1 VENPVSGLSQPV
13 SDSAFMAQYGKPRNY
28 GFNTAVGEGVAE
40 NRNAIRAA
48 IDADQVITA
57 GGAGPPAAGPVAR
70 RRLLKPMQV
79 ARYVLPT
86 NTVVFGVAAIEGQR
100 LSITVKSIE
109 SGGSIIPVQLT
120 AHDTDGQPGLNIP
133 NSLEREAA
141 KEAVASVGSSGISSI
156 SVTHN
161 AGQQAA
167 MDLVRGAMSAG
178 SQYLN
183 AKMREVKINL
193 KAGYQLLL
201 ISKE

>member
-1 VENPVSGLSQPV
+1 MSAPHGGRNSFGAVAACKRFGVHSAIRQTPQLRIQHRRRGGCRREPQCDSRGYRRRSGHNGGGCCPAAAAGADAGCTLCPA
-13 SDSAFMAQYGKPRNY
+13 DQYGR
-28 GFNTAVGEGVAE
+28 V
-40 NRNAIRAA
+40 RR
-48 IDADQVITA
+48 
-57 GGAGPPAAGPVAR
+57 GGHRG
-70 RRLLKPMQV
+70 
-79 ARYVLPT
+79 
-86 NTVVFGVAAIEGQR
+86 
-100 LSITVKSIE
+100 IE
-109 SGGSIIPVQLT
+109 SGGNIIPVQLT
-120 AHDTDGQPGLNIP
+120 AHDTDGQAGLNIP

>member
-1 VENPVSGLSQPV
+1 
-13 SDSAFMAQYGKPRNY
+13 MAQYGKPRNY

-57 GGAGPPAAGPVAR
+57 GAVVR
-70 RRLLKPMQV
+70 LRLLEPMQV

-86 NTVVFGVAAIEGQR
+86 NTVVFGVAGIEGQR

-109 SGGSIIPVQLT
+109 SGGNIIPVQLT

-133 NSLEREAA
+133 TSLEHEAA
-141 KEAVASVGSSGISSI
+141 KEAVASVG
-156 SVTHN
+156 
-161 AGQQAA
+161 QQAA
-167 MDLVRGAMSAG
+167 MDLVGGAMSAG

>member
-1 VENPVSGLSQPV
+1 MSGLSQPV
-13 SDSAFMAQYGKPRNY
+13 SDSAFLAQYGKPRNY

-57 GGAGPPAAGPVAR
+57 GAVVR
-70 RRLLKPMQV
+70 LRLLEPMQV

-86 NTVVFGVAAIEGQR
+86 NTVVFGVAGIEGQR
-100 LSITVKSIE
+100 LSITVRSIE
-109 SGGSIIPVQLT
+109 SGGNIIPVQLT
-120 AHDTDGQPGLNIP
+120 AHDTDGQAGLNIP

-156 SVTHN
+156 SVTHD

>member
-1 VENPVSGLSQPV
+1 VVDHHP
-13 SDSAFMAQYGKPRNY
+13 SADLRLRQQRLRQFLRL
-28 GFNTAVGEGVAE
+28 
-40 NRNAIRAA
+40 RHRL
-48 IDADQVITA
+48 
-57 GGAGPPAAGPVAR
+57 
-70 RRLLKPMQV
+70 RLLKPMQV

>member
-1 VENPVSGLSQPV
+1 MSGLSQPV

-57 GGAGPPAAGPVAR
+57 GAVVR
-70 RRLLKPMQV
+70 LRLLEPMQV

-86 NTVVFGVAAIEGQR
+86 NTVVFGVAGIEGQR

-109 SGGSIIPVQLT
+109 SGGNIIPVQLT

>member
-1 VENPVSGLSQPV
+1 
-13 SDSAFMAQYGKPRNY
+13 MAQYGKPRNY

-57 GGAGPPAAGPVAR
+57 GAVVR
-70 RRLLKPMQV
+70 LRLLKPMQV

-120 AHDTDGQPGLNIP
+120 AHDTDGQPGQ
-133 NSLEREAA
+133 
-141 KEAVASVGSSGISSI
+141 ASVRRAYRAYRLRTTPGSRPQWTLCG
-156 SVTHN
+156 V
-161 AGQQAA
+161 QCLRAA
-167 MDLVRGAMSAG
+167 
-178 SQYLN
+178 N
-183 AKMREVKINL
+183 T
-193 KAGYQLLL
+193 
-201 ISKE
+201 

>member
-1 VENPVSGLSQPV
+1 MSGLSQPV
-13 SDSAFMAQYGKPRNY
+13 SDSAFMAQYAKPRNY

-57 GGAGPPAAGPVAR
+57 GAVVR
-70 RRLLKPMQV
+70 LRLLEPMQV

-86 NTVVFGVAAIEGQR
+86 NTVVFGVAGIEGQR

>member
-1 VENPVSGLSQPV
+1 
-13 SDSAFMAQYGKPRNY
+13 MAQYGKPRNY

-57 GGAGPPAAGPVAR
+57 GAVVR
-70 RRLLKPMQV
+70 LRLLEPMQV

-141 KEAVASVGSSGISSI
+141 KEAVASVGSSGIS
-156 SVTHN
+156 VTHN

>member
-1 VENPVSGLSQPV
+1 
-13 SDSAFMAQYGKPRNY
+13 MAQYGKPRNY

-57 GGAGPPAAGPVAR
+57 GAVFR
-70 RRLLKPMQV
+70 LRLLEPMQV

-86 NTVVFGVAAIEGQR
+86 NTVVFGVAAIERQR
-100 LSITVKSIE
+100 LSITVRSIE

>member
-1 VENPVSGLSQPV
+1 
-13 SDSAFMAQYGKPRNY
+13 MAQYGKPRNY

-57 GGAGPPAAGPVAR
+57 GAVVR
-70 RRLLKPMQV
+70 LRLLEPMQV

-100 LSITVKSIE
+100 LSITVRSIE

-141 KEAVASVGSSGISSI
+141 KEAAWQASVRRAYRAYRLRTTPGSRPQW
-156 SVTHN
+156 T
-161 AGQQAA
+161 
-167 MDLVRGAMSAG
+167 LC
-178 SQYLN
+178 
-183 AKMREVKINL
+183 EVQCPRAVNT
-193 KAGYQLLL
+193 
-201 ISKE
+201 

>member
-1 VENPVSGLSQPV
+1 
-13 SDSAFMAQYGKPRNY
+13 MAQYGKPRNY

-48 IDADQVITA
+48 IDADQ
-57 GGAGPPAAGPVAR
+57 
-70 RRLLKPMQV
+70 
-79 ARYVLPT
+79 VLPT

>member
-1 VENPVSGLSQPV
+1 MSGLSQPV

-57 GGAGPPAAGPVAR
+57 GAVVR
-70 RRLLKPMQV
+70 LRLLEPMQV

-86 NTVVFGVAAIEGQR
+86 NTVVFGVAGIEGQR
-100 LSITVKSIE
+100 LSITVRSIE
-109 SGGSIIPVQLT
+109 SGGNIIPVQLT

>member
-1 VENPVSGLSQPV
+1 
-13 SDSAFMAQYGKPRNY
+13 MAQYGKPRNY

-57 GGAGPPAAGPVAR
+57 GAVVR
-70 RRLLKPMQV
+70 LRLLEPMQV

-86 NTVVFGVAAIEGQR
+86 NTVVFGVAGIEGQR
-100 LSITVKSIE
+100 LSITVKRIE
-109 SGGSIIPVQLT
+109 SGGNIIPVQLT

-133 NSLEREAA
+133 TSLEHEAA

>member
-1 VENPVSGLSQPV
+1 
-13 SDSAFMAQYGKPRNY
+13 
-28 GFNTAVGEGVAE
+28 
-40 NRNAIRAA
+40 
-48 IDADQVITA
+48 
-57 GGAGPPAAGPVAR
+57 
-70 RRLLKPMQV
+70 MQV

-86 NTVVFGVAAIEGQR
+86 NTVVFGVAAIEEQR

>member
-1 VENPVSGLSQPV
+1 MENPVSGLSQPV
-13 SDSAFMAQYGKPRNY
+13 SDSAFMAQYAKPRNY

-57 GGAGPPAAGPVAR
+57 GAVVR
-70 RRLLKPMQV
+70 LRLLEPMQV

-86 NTVVFGVAAIEGQR
+86 NTVVFGVAGIEGQR

-109 SGGSIIPVQLT
+109 SGGNIIPVQLT

>member
-1 VENPVSGLSQPV
+1 MENPVSGLSQPV
-13 SDSAFMAQYGKPRNY
+13 SDSAFMAQYAKPRNY

-57 GGAGPPAAGPVAR
+57 GAVVR
-70 RRLLKPMQV
+70 LRLLEPMQV

-109 SGGSIIPVQLT
+109 SGGNIIPVQLT

>member
-1 VENPVSGLSQPV
+1 MSGLSQPV
-13 SDSAFMAQYGKPRNY
+13 SDSAFMAQYAKPRNY

-57 GGAGPPAAGPVAR
+57 GAVVR
-70 RRLLKPMQV
+70 LRLLEPMQV

-86 NTVVFGVAAIEGQR
+86 NTVVFGVAGIEGQR

-109 SGGSIIPVQLT
+109 SGGNIIPVQLT

>member
-1 VENPVSGLSQPV
+1 
-13 SDSAFMAQYGKPRNY
+13 MAQYGKPRNY

-48 IDADQVITA
+48 IDADQV
-57 GGAGPPAAGPVAR
+57 
-70 RRLLKPMQV
+70 

-86 NTVVFGVAAIEGQR
+86 NTVVFGVAGIEGQR

-109 SGGSIIPVQLT
+109 SGGNIIPVQLT

-133 NSLEREAA
+133 TSLEHEAA

>member
-1 VENPVSGLSQPV
+1 
-13 SDSAFMAQYGKPRNY
+13 MAQYGKPRNY

-57 GGAGPPAAGPVAR
+57 GAVVR
-70 RRLLKPMQV
+70 LRLLEPMQV

-86 NTVVFGVAAIEGQR
+86 NTVVFGVAGIEGQR

-109 SGGSIIPVQLT
+109 SGGNIIPVQLT

-156 SVTHN
+156 SVTHK
-161 AGQQAA
+161 AA

-178 SQYLN
+178 SKYLN

>member
-1 VENPVSGLSQPV
+1 
-13 SDSAFMAQYGKPRNY
+13 MAQYGKPRNY

-57 GGAGPPAAGPVAR
+57 GAVV
-70 RRLLKPMQV
+70 RLRMQV

-86 NTVVFGVAAIEGQR
+86 NTVVFGVAGIEGQR

-109 SGGSIIPVQLT
+109 SGGNIIPVQLT

>member
-1 VENPVSGLSQPV
+1 
-13 SDSAFMAQYGKPRNY
+13 MAQYGKPRNY

-57 GGAGPPAAGPVAR
+57 GAVVR
-70 RRLLKPMQV
+70 LRLLEPMQV
-79 ARYVLPT
+79 AGRVLPASA
-86 NTVVFGVAAIEGQR
+86 VVFGVAGIEGQR
-100 LSITVKSIE
+100 LSITVRSIE

-133 NSLEREAA
+133 TSLEREAA

>member
-1 VENPVSGLSQPV
+1 
-13 SDSAFMAQYGKPRNY
+13 MAQYGKPRNY

-57 GGAGPPAAGPVAR
+57 GAVVR
-70 RRLLKPMQV
+70 LRLLEPMQV

-86 NTVVFGVAAIEGQR
+86 NTVVFGVAGIEGQR

-109 SGGSIIPVQLT
+109 SGGNIIPVQLT

-178 SQYLN
+178 SKYLN

-193 KAGYQLLL
+193 KAGYRLLL

>member
-1 VENPVSGLSQPV
+1 
-13 SDSAFMAQYGKPRNY
+13 MAQYGKPRNY

-57 GGAGPPAAGPVAR
+57 GAVV
-70 RRLLKPMQV
+70 RLLEPMQV

-100 LSITVKSIE
+100 LSITVRSIE

>member
-1 VENPVSGLSQPV
+1 
-13 SDSAFMAQYGKPRNY
+13 MAQYGKPRNY
-28 GFNTAVGEGVAE
+28 IFNTAVGEGVAE

-48 IDADQVITA
+48 IDADQVKTA
-57 GGAGPPAAGPVAR
+57 GAVVR
-70 RRLLKPMQV
+70 LRLLEPMQV

-100 LSITVKSIE
+100 LSITVRSIE

-133 NSLEREAA
+133 TSLEREAA
-141 KEAVASVGSSGISSI
+141 KEAIASVGSSGISSI
-156 SVTHN
+156 S
-161 AGQQAA
+161 AA

>member
-1 VENPVSGLSQPV
+1 
-13 SDSAFMAQYGKPRNY
+13 MAQYGKPRNY

-57 GGAGPPAAGPVAR
+57 VAVVR
-70 RRLLKPMQV
+70 LRLLEPMQV

-86 NTVVFGVAAIEGQR
+86 NTVVFGVAGIEGQR

-109 SGGSIIPVQLT
+109 SGGNIIPVQLT

-178 SQYLN
+178 SKYLN

>member
-1 VENPVSGLSQPV
+1 
-13 SDSAFMAQYGKPRNY
+13 MAQYAKPRNY

-48 IDADQVITA
+48 IDADQV
-57 GGAGPPAAGPVAR
+57 
-70 RRLLKPMQV
+70 

-86 NTVVFGVAAIEGQR
+86 NTVVFGVAGIEGQR

-109 SGGSIIPVQLT
+109 SGGNIIPVQLT

-133 NSLEREAA
+133 TSLEREAA
-141 KEAVASVGSSGISSI
+141 KEAIASVGSSGISSI